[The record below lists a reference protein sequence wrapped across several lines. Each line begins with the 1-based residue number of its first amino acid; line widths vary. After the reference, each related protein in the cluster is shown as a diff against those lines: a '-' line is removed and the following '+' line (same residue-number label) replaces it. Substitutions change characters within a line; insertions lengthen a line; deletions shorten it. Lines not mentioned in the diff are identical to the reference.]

1 VKLSGPLLAKVDQK
15 ITKELIDIS
24 KRLAKKDSTIW
35 GENTEAETRLN
46 WVDLPI
52 TSRDLMPQLDSLS
65 AWARSNLLDNVL
77 LCGMGGSS
85 LAAEVIA
92 ATYKKE
98 LTIIDST
105 HPVQINNAISTE
117 LKNTVIIIGSK
128 SGTTIETLSHLK
140 FFTAKLNDL
149 GLKPKDHLVIITDP
163 HTPLD
168 KSSREQGLK
177 VVNADPNVGGR
188 FSALSAFGLVPA
200 ALLGVDISVL
210 LDDAEAIMQ
219 KFSEVDSPA
228 VALASLLFTES
239 KQFINLCDS
248 NSKVPGLSD
257 WIEQLIAES
266 TGKNQVG
273 RLPVVIADPSEAVS
287 EMVIG
292 FAKGDFDLCVEAP
305 LGEQFIL
312 WEWVTALLCYLLK
325 IDPFNQPNV
334 TEAKQRTAQILKS
347 ITDKNFIQPKPILDT
362 PDYALYTNQEISNIE
377 DFFKIPSAYVAVMA
391 YLSSTQDFEI
401 LNLRKAISRKFSKPA
416 TFGWGPRFLHSTGQF
431 HKGGQPNGSF
441 VQITSEIQEDLPIPN
456 ESFTFANL
464 LFAQALGDA
473 SALIEREFPLIRIHL
488 KDIKSGITK
497 LLEIF

>member
-1 VKLSGPLLAKVDQK
+1 
-15 ITKELIDIS
+15 
-24 KRLAKKDSTIW
+24 
-35 GENTEAETRLN
+35 
-46 WVDLPI
+46 
-52 TSRDLMPQLDSLS
+52 
-65 AWARSNLLDNVL
+65 
-77 LCGMGGSS
+77 
-85 LAAEVIA
+85 
-92 ATYKKE
+92 
-98 LTIIDST
+98 
-105 HPVQINNAISTE
+105 
-117 LKNTVIIIGSK
+117 
-128 SGTTIETLSHLK
+128 
-140 FFTAKLNDL
+140 
-149 GLKPKDHLVIITDP
+149 
-163 HTPLD
+163 
-168 KSSREQGLK
+168 
-177 VVNADPNVGGR
+177 
-188 FSALSAFGLVPA
+188 
-200 ALLGVDISVL
+200 
-210 LDDAEAIMQ
+210 
-219 KFSEVDSPA
+219 
-228 VALASLLFTES
+228 
-239 KQFINLCDS
+239 
-248 NSKVPGLSD
+248 
-257 WIEQLIAES
+257 
-266 TGKNQVG
+266 
-273 RLPVVIADPSEAVS
+273 
-287 EMVIG
+287 
-292 FAKGDFDLCVEAP
+292 
-305 LGEQFIL
+305 
-312 WEWVTALLCYLLK
+312 LLCYLLK